1 MQDDEDREFYRR
13 WKNVR
18 KTRREM
24 YGVDCPGCI
33 KGHPN
38 RNPTKLMPQQ
48 KCKVCGY
55 RDPRPRLT
63 QEQQDAPWEANGFKR
78 VNSQQDLYNT
88 LNEQAQDPDPKT
100 DWEK

>member
-1 MQDDEDREFYRR
+1 MSQTDEDREFYRS

-24 YGVDCPGCI
+24 YGVDCPSCP
-33 KGHPN
+33 KN
-38 RNPTKLMPQQ
+38 RNPTKLLPQQ

-63 QEQQDAPWEANGFKR
+63 QEQEDAVWKANGFER
-78 VNSQQDLYNT
+78 V
-88 LNEQAQDPDPKT
+88 
-100 DWEK
+100 EKA